1 MAIKKGASQ
10 LTDLDVD
17 RVDAVDKPATGRSFL
32 LFKGEADAEQV
43 LKGYGMVATAAS
55 AVLSKMRTDKNAV
68 VSRKSAVALNGLAQV
83 LGQDAVFVGKSVP
96 TQPYLFTEPD
106 ADKRGPADEDLGPN
120 FTPRS
125 MPGSMVGSVQFR
137 LKDEDENDDE
147 DASKTA
153 KSKAKAAYD
162 EDEDDAKAKAK
173 AKAAKAR
180 KADADDDADDDD
192 MDATERTNRG
202 VARSIDSL
210 AKAMAGLPEAIA
222 KAVVAAEKAEIAK
235 MQGGDEV
242 EAEPVK
248 KSAKSRQIVDDEP
261 VDVRKGRS
269 DENLRMGVSFGNV
282 VFGGKR

>member
-1 MAIKKGASQ
+1 MKTQKGASQ

-32 LFKGEADAEQV
+32 LFKGEADAEQI

-106 ADKRGPADEDLGPN
+106 ADKRGPADEDLGGN
-120 FTPRS
+120 FTPRA

-137 LKDEDENDDE
+137 LKEDEE
-147 DASKTA
+147 PDAD
-153 KSKAKAAYD
+153 D
-162 EDEDDAKAKAK
+162 EDEDKKPWEKTARSAAKFAADKA
-173 AKAAKAR
+173 AKAAKDADG
-180 KADADDDADDDD
+180 DADDSD
-192 MDATERTNRG
+192 MDASEKANRG
-202 VARSIDSL
+202 VARSIEAMAKGIESL
-210 AKAMAGLPEAIA
+210 AKSMADLPAAIV
-222 KAVVAAEKAEIAK
+222 KAEKAEIAK
-235 MQGGDEV
+235 MQGGDDEG
-242 EAEPVK
+242 EGDAEPVK
-248 KSAKSRQIVDDEP
+248 KTAKSRQIADDEP
-261 VDVRKGRS
+261 VAVRKGRGE
-269 DENLRMGVSFGNV
+269 DLRMGVSFGNV